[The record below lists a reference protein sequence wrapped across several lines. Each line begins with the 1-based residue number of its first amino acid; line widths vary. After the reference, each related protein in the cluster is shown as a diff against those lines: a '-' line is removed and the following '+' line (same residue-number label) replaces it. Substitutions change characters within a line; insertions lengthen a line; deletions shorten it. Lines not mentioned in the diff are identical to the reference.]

1 MKIVITGGDGF
12 VGSHNAEF
20 VLEKYED
27 SEVILVDNL
36 SRAHGENY
44 GYLKDKFGDRVTLLE
59 EDVRHLDTIKDA
71 FVDADRVY
79 HMAAQ
84 VTMTKSI
91 DDPVYDYEVNS
102 TGTFNVLESMRL
114 KCPDAPIVY
123 CSTNKVYGDLLRVV
137 RGNDGAIRLEKLDG
151 DTDIEVKDNRYTY
164 RDPDITGVIEEG
176 FHVGPEAAN
185 CPYGASKMAGE
196 LWMKNFHDTYGM
208 KTVRARMSCIYG
220 TRQYGN
226 EDQGWLSWFA
236 IRAILGKNIVIYGD
250 GMQVRDVLFC
260 IDHARAFDLLATTP
274 ACYGEAF
281 NLGGGPDNTLTLLD
295 LIELIDEFTGKRSP
309 VKYDAWRHGDQKV
322 YISNIDKIKAVT
334 GFVPEVKPRE
344 GVRQLLE
351 WTGDNIDKIVDVSK
365 EQVTRDL

>member
-1 MKIVITGGDGF
+1 MKVVISGGDGF
-12 VGSHNAEF
+12 IGSHNAEF

-27 SEVILVDNL
+27 AEVTLIDDL

-44 GYLKDKFGDRVTLLE
+44 KYLSEKFGDRVTLLE
-59 EDVRHLDTIKDA
+59 TDVRDLEAIKDA
-71 FVDADRVY
+71 FVGADRVY

-84 VTMTKSI
+84 VTITKSI
-91 DDPVYDYEVNS
+91 DDPVYDYSVNS

-114 KCPDAPIVY
+114 GCPDAPIVY
-123 CSTNKVYGDLLRVV
+123 CSTNKVYGDLLQFVPGENGEV
-137 RGNDGAIRLEKLDG
+137 HLKKLEES
-151 DTDIEVKDNRYTY
+151 DIEIRDDRYAYKD
-164 RDPDITGVIEEG
+164 PAITGITEEG

-196 LWMKNFHDTYGM
+196 LWLKDFHDTYGM

-250 GMQVRDVLFC
+250 GMQVRDALFC
-260 IDHARAFDLLATTP
+260 TDQARAFDLLATTP

-281 NLGGGPDNTLTLLD
+281 NLGGGPDNTINLLE
-295 LIELIDEFTGKRSP
+295 LIELIDEYTGKRSP
-309 VKYDAWRHGDQKV
+309 LKYSDWRHGDQKIYV
-322 YISNIDKIKAVT
+322 SNIDKIKAVT
-334 GFVPEVKPRE
+334 GFVPEVDTRE
-344 GVRQLLE
+344 GVRRLVE
-351 WTGDNIDKIVDVSK
+351 WTADNIDRIVEVS
-365 EQVTRDL
+365 QDIVTRDL